1 MNKLTALIGLGA
13 SLWVVS
19 EAISSTAGFAKAPQI
34 AQIYTDRLSLYL
46 ERQGNE
52 TYDALLR
59 RATDAAMASAQQS
72 FDRDRQVLK
81 VVVMVSAEN
90 NGLVAPILTLEVS
103 RNEWKNRI
111 RPQRWITDL
120 TSSRTLLG
128 FDSSMPERLNSPTST
143 DLPQPKFLPPE
154 PPGSPL

>member
-13 SLWVVS
+13 SFWVVS
-19 EAISSTAGFAKAPQI
+19 EALSPTAGFAKAPQI
-34 AQIYTDRLSLYL
+34 AQVYTDRLNLYL

-52 TYDALLR
+52 TYETLLR
-59 RATDAAMASAQQS
+59 RATDAAMASTQQS
-72 FDRDRQVLK
+72 FERDRQVSK
-81 VVVMVSAEN
+81 VVVIVSAEN

-103 RNEWKNRI
+103 RNEWENRI

-128 FDSSMPERLNSPTST
+128 FESSMPERVNPPSST
-143 DLPQPKFLPPE
+143 NLPQPRFSPPE

>member
-1 MNKLTALIGLGA
+1 MNKLTALIALGA
-13 SLWVVS
+13 SFWVVS
-19 EAISSTAGFAKAPQI
+19 EALSPTAGCTKAPQI
-34 AQIYTDRLSLYL
+34 AQVYTDRLNLYL

-59 RATDAAMASAQQS
+59 RATDAAMASTQQS
-72 FDRDRQVLK
+72 FERDRQVSN

-103 RNEWKNRI
+103 RNEWENRI

-128 FDSSMPERLNSPTST
+128 FGSSMPERVNAPSST
-143 DLPQPKFLPPE
+143 KLPQPRFSPPE

>member
-19 EAISSTAGFAKAPQI
+19 EAISSTAGFAKAPQS

-111 RPQRWITDL
+111 RPQRWVTDL